1 MTELDELNEL
11 NELNEKIKR
20 LANKVSILKQY
31 FKILIS
37 VNMGVV
43 STIIIYLIHQSA

>member
-1 MTELDELNEL
+1 MTEIDKLE
-11 NELNEKIKR
+11 ELNEKIKK

-43 STIIIYLIHQSA
+43 STIIIYLIHQNA

>member
-1 MTELDELNEL
+1 MTEIE
-11 NELNEKIKR
+11 ELNEKIKK

-43 STIIIYLIHQSA
+43 STIIIYLIHQNA

>member
-1 MTELDELNEL
+1 MTEIDKLEELK
-11 NELNEKIKR
+11 ELNEKIKK

-43 STIIIYLIHQSA
+43 STIIIYLIHQNA